1 MNSFQLMSIFLSSFI
16 SIGSSVLLLLY
27 STLNKDLT
35 EVNILVSCIVSS
47 VNIYTLYS
55 HNQCD
60 ELGYPKDYKAREVED
75 TYERVDDTIWSVSNE
90 EKEDTIYEIKLSS

>member
-55 HNQCD
+55 YNQCD
-60 ELGYPKDYKAREVED
+60 ELGYPNDYKAREVED
-75 TYERVDDTIWSVSNE
+75 TYERVDDNVWSVSNE
-90 EKEDTIYEIKLSS
+90 EEDTIYEIKLSS